1 MNKYPQAH
9 IAREEGMA
17 YVLTTGTCHEC
28 GPWSCLHFF
37 QGCTVPQV
45 CATSP
50 LLAEE
55 LTAMGVR
62 RHEPCVSLSS
72 MKLLDCSHST
82 LAGTP
87 PIEPS
92 CG

>member
-55 LTAMGVR
+55 PTAVR
-62 RHEPCVSLSS
+62 WACDAMNHVS
-72 MKLLDCSHST
+72 
-82 LAGTP
+82 AYRQ
-87 PIEPS
+87 
-92 CG
+92 